1 MWLPGRIPVLG
12 PFLVELLTPHRV
24 VYRRHGDEEDRGR
37 RLRAQGL
44 AMLAIVT
51 GVAYCVW
58 LAGAL
63 DSSHPVVATLFLGA
77 EIGCL
82 LLFVLA
88 STGAWRV
95 RFKPPVAP
103 MAYEPVDV
111 DVFITVCGEPL
122 AVVTRTLEAALAIR
136 WTGRLAIYVLDD
148 QGRDDVE
155 ALAGRLGARYLSRVR
170 DGVGTTDDKAGNLNY
185 GLAHATGAYVM
196 TLDADQVPQ
205 PEILE
210 RLAPYLTIPRTAFVQ
225 SRQSFLV
232 PDGDPFYCQDL
243 VFYNTLQP
251 AFDAHDMVLSC
262 GSGVLYQRAALDD
275 NGGFAVW
282 NLVED
287 LTTSCELHAR
297 GWKSMYYPYPLA
309 SGLAPD
315 TVWGVYRQRG
325 QWAFDT
331 MRLFFWR
338 NPLLRRGLRWRQR
351 INYFIIGYSYITAG
365 FIAPLFYLIPIW
377 TYATGETVLAG
388 REIDFTL
395 WRSLHFLTTTLAMR
409 WLFRHHEPGKQ
420 FQMLVGLFPV
430 YAWQTLRALC
440 YPRSKPGDAVHN
452 RKPAGRRRAWPPIV
466 ALTPQLTLL
475 LLNIVGPFY
484 ALLMQVSTPRILA
497 ANACVSAVAIWSL
510 SHVCIAA
517 LDRHSWQIERDP
529 VTFYALPARH

>member
-1 MWLPGRIPVLG
+1 MRLLGRLPVIG
-12 PFLVELLTPHRV
+12 PFLIELFAPHTIT
-24 VYRRHGDEEDRGR
+24 YRRHGDFEDRVR

-44 AMLAIVT
+44 AMLTVVT
-51 GVAYCVW
+51 GVAYVAW
-58 LAGAL
+58 LASAINWA
-63 DSSHPVVATLFLGA
+63 HPVVGTVFLGA

-82 LLFVLA
+82 ALFVLA
-88 STGAWRV
+88 SAGAWRM
-95 RFKPPVAP
+95 RFKPVLAPLAAQPV
-103 MAYEPVDV
+103 PVDV
-111 DVFITVCGEPL
+111 LITVCGEPL
-122 AVVTRTLEAALAIR
+122 PVVTRTLEAALAIR
-136 WTGRLAIYVLDD
+136 WTGGLTVYVLDD
-148 QGRDDVE
+148 KGSPDVE
-155 ALAGRLGARYLSRVR
+155 ALAEARGGRYVSRAK
-170 DGVGTTDDKAGNLNY
+170 DGVGNRDYKAGNLNY
-185 GLAHATGAYVM
+185 GLAHSQGTYVL
-196 TLDADQVPQ
+196 TLDADQVPE
-205 PEILE
+205 PTIVE

-232 PDGDPFYCQDL
+232 PEGDPFYCQDL

-262 GSGVLYQRAALDD
+262 GSGVLYRREALEE
-275 NGGFAVW
+275 NGGFATW

-287 LTTSCELHAR
+287 LTTSYELHSR
-297 GWKSMYYPYPLA
+297 GWKSMYYPYALA

-315 TVWGVYRQRG
+315 TVWGVYKQRG

-338 NPLLRRGLRWRQR
+338 CPLWRRGLSWQKR

-377 TYATGETVLAG
+377 TYATGHSVLIG
-388 REIDFTL
+388 NELDFAL
-395 WRSLHFLTTTLAMR
+395 WRTLYFLTMTLAMR

-430 YAWQTLRALC
+430 YAWNTIRALG
-440 YPRSKPGDAVHN
+440 YRTRKPGYTVNNQSAP
-452 RKPAGRRRAWPPIV
+452 RKKRQYPPIV
-466 ALTPQLTLL
+466 ALTPQLLVL
-475 LLNIVGPFY
+475 LLNAIGPFY
-484 ALLMQVSTPRILA
+484 ALLMEIASPRVIA

-517 LDRHSWQIERDP
+517 LDRHSWQVERDP